1 MKWQELPSLHSQSFS
16 DLSDDSWYCF
26 LQIKIKIMLKNY
38 NHCEWFNIII
48 NCYWQH
54 TIFMP
59 KLSNV
64 EMLKTTWNV
73 INKNSIKRYSLM
85 SYLFVH
91 LMRFT
96 ARKKQTECLCSVNV
110 THLSGPTVTFAS
122 FQIHTI
128 RQLIL
133 SLQQARSVWSL
144 WVQASKKQRKL
155 SPTESF
161 FILFNIFNLL
171 LFYLSHL
178 TLHLNLYFIYCFKC
192 SIHYSRIIHVILSN
206 WCLSVVSDFL
216 GNQTI

>member
-16 DLSDDSWYCF
+16 DLSNDSWYCF

-38 NHCEWFNIII
+38 NHCEWFNILI

-73 INKNSIKRYSLM
+73 NNKNSIKRYSLM

-96 ARKKQTECLCSVNV
+96 ARKKTDRMPLLCKRDASLWANCHIRFFPDSHNQAADSFTPAGQISLIIMSSSKQKTTQTFSHWIFFYPFQHFQFVVILF
-110 THLSGPTVTFAS
+110 VTFNA
-122 FQIHTI
+122 T
-128 RQLIL
+128 LK
-133 SLQQARSVWSL
+133 SV
-144 WVQASKKQRKL
+144 
-155 SPTESF
+155 F
-161 FILFNIFNLL
+161 YL
-171 LFYLSHL
+171 LF
-178 TLHLNLYFIYCFKC
+178 
-192 SIHYSRIIHVILSN
+192 
-206 WCLSVVSDFL
+206 
-216 GNQTI
+216 

>member
-16 DLSDDSWYCF
+16 DLSNDSWYCF

-38 NHCEWFNIII
+38 NHCEWFNILI

-161 FILFNIFNLL
+161 FYPFQHFQFVVILFVTLNATLKSV
-171 LFYLSHL
+171 FYLSVFYL
-178 TLHLNLYFIYCFKC
+178 MF
-192 SIHYSRIIHVILSN
+192 
-206 WCLSVVSDFL
+206 
-216 GNQTI
+216 